1 MEENN
6 LKETIQEMLET
17 SKSKNITLE
26 EIYQFTKT
34 IYSPEIAKQ
43 MDTIIE
49 KLVQENKLEPLK
61 NAKKNLI
68 GTPLKYR
75 IVKPKKD
82 YIEVKQEIMK
92 LHNKIN
98 IQYYLKHPE
107 EYEEDRDEILKIN
120 NFITLENKEPIL
132 TVNERSYQIWKDE
145 KKLKQQEN
153 ILKKLGIDFKEL
165 NCYETYEPFFY
176 FENNQ
181 YNEKNKKVLII
192 ENRDTFW
199 TFKKIAEKYQNF
211 YLIIYGE
218 GKKILN
224 SFEYIENFNIKK
236 ETDILYFGDIDY
248 EGINIYVS
256 LVQTYSDYHILPYVV
271 AYHKMIELENN
282 PNQIKKKQNKREDYI
297 EVFLN
302 YFDEE
307 DRKKLRIMFENNF
320 YIPQEILNYEEVEKI
335 V

>member
-176 FENNQ
+176 FENNK
-181 YNEKNKKVLII
+181 YEKKNKKILII

-199 TFKKIAEKYQNF
+199 TFKEITKQYQNF
-211 YLIIYGE
+211 YLVIYGE

-224 SFEYIENFNIKK
+224 SFKYIENFNVKNDA
-236 ETDILYFGDIDY
+236 EILYFGDIDY

-256 LVQTYSDYHILPYVV
+256 LLQKYRDYRILPYVV
-271 AYHKMIELENN
+271 AYHRMIELENN
-282 PNQIKKKQNKREDYI
+282 PNKIRKRQNRREDYI

-302 YFDEE
+302 YFDIE
-307 DRKKLRIMFENNF
+307 DRKKLRNMFENNF

>member
-1 MEENN
+1 MEKNELEQRIREI
-6 LKETIQEMLET
+6 LKKV
-17 SKSKNITLE
+17 KSQNITLE
-26 EIYQFTKT
+26 EIYQSTK
-34 IYSPEIAKQ
+34 IVYSPEIAKQ
-43 MDTIIE
+43 MDIIIGN
-49 KLVQENKLEPLK
+49 LVQENKLEPLK
-61 NAKKNLI
+61 NARKNLM

-75 IVKPKKD
+75 IVRYQKD
-82 YIEVKQEIMK
+82 YAETKQEIMQ
-92 LHNKIN
+92 LHEKIN
-98 IQYYLKHPE
+98 VQYYLKHPE
-107 EYEEDRDEILKIN
+107 EYEEYRDEIFKIN
-120 NFITLENKEPIL
+120 NFIALEEKGQTL

-153 ILKKLGIDFKEL
+153 ILKKLGIGFKEL

-302 YFDEE
+302 YFDTE
-307 DRKKLRIMFENNF
+307 DRKKLRNMFENNF